1 MCSLGPVHRDH
12 GISPRIVPVLD
23 FSPRR
28 ILLLHER
35 LLAALR
41 TVPRNL
47 QTQTIS
53 RWKKIRGHN
62 TTHVAVLLAS
72 VARLDRRLGAVHVLR
87 DGIRRSQTV
96 PRHMIWPAAAIT
108 LDGRERSDVKTTSR
122 RRHSRRKPASSTTT
136 TAACTSRVFYSF
148 IRTHTRDMTKVTAVL
163 QIHVGAESGG
173 RGGGTHVAFLIGAL

>member
-1 MCSLGPVHRDH
+1 MCSKSLGPVHRDH

-23 FSPRR
+23 LSPRR

-47 QTQTIS
+47 QKHKRS
-53 RWKKIRGHN
+53 AAGRRYAGHN

-72 VARLDRRLGAVHVLR
+72 VARLDGRLGAVHVLR

-96 PRHMIWPAAAIT
+96 PRHMVWPAAAIT
-108 LDGRERSDVKTTSR
+108 LDGRERSDVETPSR
-122 RRHSRRKPASSTTT
+122 RRHSRRKPASSPSSSS

-148 IRTHTRDMTKVTAVL
+148 IRTHARDMSKVTAVL
-163 QIHVGAESGG
+163 QTHVGAESGG
-173 RGGGTHVAFLIGAL
+173 REGVRT